1 MIVNTP
7 SDRMVDDV
15 YLALFRL
22 FALIGDSLFYF
33 AIGVLF
39 SDHGLK
45 YRPSIKK
52 IHRNSSLR
60 LKWANM
66 TPFLI
71 SHKFI

>member
-45 YRPSIKK
+45 Y
-52 IHRNSSLR
+52 
-60 LKWANM
+60 
-66 TPFLI
+66 
-71 SHKFI
+71 